1 VTRPNPF
8 VGCLPKDRAYT
19 HRIRALLRS
28 VWDEDRVNAWMLRE
42 QPTLGGMTVVAAI
55 GADRH
60 NDVNAL
66 VLAVMARYAVHV
78 PALDRPRPGE
88 SISERMPA

>member
-28 VWDEDRVNAWMLRE
+28 VWPEDEVNAWMLRE
-42 QPTLGGMTVVAAI
+42 QRALGGATVVAAI

-60 NDVNAL
+60 AEVSAL
-66 VLAVMARYAVHV
+66 VMSVMARYAVHIPV
-78 PALDRPRPGE
+78 LDRPRPGE
-88 SISERMPA
+88 SVSERMPA